1 MKAVHYTSNY
11 LINPTHPVTVNLIG
25 CGGTG
30 SQVLTNLARMNEALV
45 KLGHTGLHVRV
56 FDEDIVTEA
65 NIGRQLFSLSDIG
78 RNKATISVSR
88 INRFFGLNWESY
100 PIRYGTENFD
110 AKLEIVGANILI
122 TCVDTA
128 KTRIEIGNLQK
139 AYSLFHS
146 KKENMNPYEIS
157 LYWLDFGNSKSTGQV
172 VLGTLKE
179 IKQPKS
185 NDLTVS
191 VLQTV
196 IDMFP
201 NLSKMDENN
210 NTPSC
215 SLAEAIGKQDLFI
228 NSTVTQFGM
237 NILWKLFR
245 EAKLKIHGAFIN
257 INTMC
262 TNPIVIKAI

>member
-1 MKAVHYTSNY
+1 MKAIHYTEKH

-30 SQVLTNLARMNEALV
+30 SQVLSSLARMNEALI
-45 KLGHTGLHVRV
+45 KLGHAGFHVRV

-65 NIGRQLFSLSDIG
+65 NIGRQMFSPSDIG
-78 RNKATISVSR
+78 KSKSTVLVSR
-88 INRFFGLNWESY
+88 VNRFFGLNWESH
-100 PIRYGTENFD
+100 PMRYGAENFD
-110 AKLEIVGANILI
+110 AKSKELGANIII

-128 KTRIEIGNLQK
+128 KSRIEISQLQK
-139 AYSLFHS
+139 AYIVFHS
-146 KKENMNPYEIS
+146 KQNINPFSIPY
-157 LYWLDFGNSKSTGQV
+157 YWLDFGNSKDTGQV

-185 NDLTVS
+185 KDETVS
-191 VLQTV
+191 VLKTV
-196 IDMFP
+196 VEMFP
-201 NLSKMDENN
+201 NLSESDEKD

-215 SLAEAIGKQDLFI
+215 SLAEAINRQDLFI

-245 EAKLKIHGAFIN
+245 EARLKVQGAFIN
-257 INTMC
+257 VNTLC
-262 TNPIVIKAI
+262 TNPIIINAT